1 MLLTK
6 SIAFYKKLVHKKQL
20 KILFS
25 LLAQSD
31 INTREG
37 RWGEYPLLNL
47 FCYQAMQTQTKFSI
61 AQMFTGKASIFIKPN
76 FPIPSLYRVHHKEK
90 KKREH
95 KTIYFFQS
103 ESLPKLLKLTLF
115 HEDETRCFA
124 MSISGSQAPLLR
136 TSMPGLPLFFFQCF
150 YNFVRNLQ

>member
-6 SIAFYKKLVHKKQL
+6 SIAFYEKLVHKKQL

-76 FPIPSLYRVHHKEK
+76 FPIPSLYRVHNKEK

-95 KTIYFFQS
+95 RTIYFFQS

-115 HEDETRCFA
+115 LFRYVYKRF
-124 MSISGSQAPLLR
+124 SGSPAQNVYAGP
-136 TSMPGLPLFFFQCF
+136 SSFFFSQCF